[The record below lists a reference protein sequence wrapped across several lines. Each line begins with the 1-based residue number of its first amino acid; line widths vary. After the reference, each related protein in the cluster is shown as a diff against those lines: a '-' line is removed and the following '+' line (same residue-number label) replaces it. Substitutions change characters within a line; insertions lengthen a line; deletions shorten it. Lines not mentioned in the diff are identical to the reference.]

1 MSKFDVIIV
10 GAGAAGMFTAANIA
24 LNNPQISVLVL
35 EAASQPLQ
43 KVRISG
49 GGRCNLTHHCFDPAT
64 LLTHYPRGSQ
74 ELRGL
79 FHRFQPEHTIAWFA
93 KQGLHTKTEAD
104 GRIFPTSDDSNEVI
118 QTLLK
123 TARKGNT
130 TLATG
135 VRIQQITKQTDGH
148 FELLTQDPEHGTQTL
163 TSPYLMLATGYS
175 PSGWQFARELGHT
188 VHNPVPS
195 LFPFKVTSSPLKGL
209 HGISLPRVSGQLSFE
224 GDKKST
230 LAAEGAFLI
239 THQGVSGPLIYRL
252 SAWGAR
258 KLAEHQYQGTLKL
271 DFFPDWTDDAL
282 KTRLIEC
289 QDTDWVKKQMKNT
302 RFENIPHRLWE
313 QLLVH
318 SGIDLEGRA
327 DTTSRKRLQNSLVDC
342 LKRLHLSINGK
353 SPSKEEFVSCGGVLR
368 KEIDFSSM
376 QSKQCPGLFFAGEII
391 DIDGL
396 TGGFNFQAC
405 WSAGWV
411 AGQSITRHPF
421 H

>member
-1 MSKFDVIIV
+1 MTKFDVIIV

-24 LNNPQISVLVL
+24 LVNPQISVLVL

-49 GGRCNLTHHCFDPAT
+49 GGRCNLTHHCFDAAI
-64 LLTHYPRGSQ
+64 LLSHYPRGSK

-104 GRIFPTSDDSNEVI
+104 RRMFPVSDDSNDVI

-123 TARKGNT
+123 TARKGNI

-135 VRIQQITKQTDGH
+135 VRTQQITKHTDGH

-163 TSPYLMLATGYS
+163 TSQCLMLATGYS
-175 PSGWQFARELGHT
+175 PSGWQFARALGHT
-188 VHNPVPS
+188 VNSPVPS

-209 HGISLPRVSGQLSFE
+209 QGISLPRVSGQLSFE

-230 LAAEGAFLI
+230 ITAEGAFLI

-252 SAWGAR
+252 SAWGAP
-258 KLAEHQYQGTLKL
+258 KLSEHQYQATLKL
-271 DFFPDWTDDAL
+271 DFLPDWTDEAL
-282 KTRLIEC
+282 KAKFLEC
-289 QDTDWVKKQMKNT
+289 QETDWAKKQMKNT

-313 QLLVH
+313 QLLVQ
-318 SGIDLEGRA
+318 SGIDIEGRA
-327 DTTSRKRLQNSLVDC
+327 DTTSRKRLQNQLVDS
-342 LKRLHLSINGK
+342 LKRLQLSVNGR

-368 KEIDFSSM
+368 KDIDFSSM

-411 AGQSITRHPF
+411 AAQSLAQNTF
-421 H
+421 L